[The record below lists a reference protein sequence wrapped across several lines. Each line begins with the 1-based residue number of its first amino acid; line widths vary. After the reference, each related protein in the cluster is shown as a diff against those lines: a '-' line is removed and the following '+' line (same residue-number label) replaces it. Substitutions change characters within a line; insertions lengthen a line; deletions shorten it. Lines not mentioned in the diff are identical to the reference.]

1 MIYFNVGTNLATYLI
16 VKKKLIM
23 YNKIIRS
30 FFLVTVFSFVS
41 FAASAQ
47 TLDQFTVLLKNG
59 NAPELAKYFQSN
71 VEINT
76 SDASNSYS
84 KSQAEQVLGNFFK
97 NHAPRNFTVAH
108 QGTSPQGSKYVIGNL
123 VTASGNYRVYLYAK
137 SSGNSLAIQEIRFE
151 QQ

>member
-1 MIYFNVGTNLATYLI
+1 MIYLNVGTNLATYLI

-30 FFLVTVFSFVS
+30 FFLIAVFSFIS

-47 TLDQFTVLLKNG
+47 TLDQFTVLIKNG
-59 NAPELAKYFQSN
+59 NATELAKYFQSN

-97 NHAPRNFTVAH
+97 THTPRNFTVAH
-108 QGTSPQGSKYVIGNL
+108 QGTSPQGSKYIIGNL

-137 SSGNSLAIQEIRFE
+137 SSENSLAIQEIRFE

>member
-76 SDASNSYS
+76 NDASNSYS